1 TGVPPGCGQVN
12 AAWGSSGGASVAYWN
27 VAQGGDPL
35 NDIGAP
41 SGGLFGSGSVINP
54 PQGTI
59 EGYNADA
66 IEGFYDVTA
75 TLHQHTPP
83 GSVNPNLADGANPI
97 AYTFNTSGSGTTSL
111 ATSDFGTRSID
122 AVSAVFMTDAVY
134 NEYVVDPAYGESTE
148 WVVTFPTKRFYVD
161 TQF

>member
-1 TGVPPGCGQVN
+1 YLSPFDVWTAEVAEDGAGAGVSTSDNSCTVPPITGKTIPFRNLAYSGKNDDTGPTDLSRTREGYVEMIEMGTVTNIDDGSLDAITHDSTGVPPGCGQVN

-59 EGYNADA
+59 EGYN
-66 IEGFYDVTA
+66 
-75 TLHQHTPP
+75 
-83 GSVNPNLADGANPI
+83 
-97 AYTFNTSGSGTTSL
+97 
-111 ATSDFGTRSID
+111 
-122 AVSAVFMTDAVY
+122 
-134 NEYVVDPAYGESTE
+134 
-148 WVVTFPTKRFYVD
+148 
-161 TQF
+161 